1 MSVAYV
7 KAAGTPFEL
16 GRTHGAALA
25 GPLRGFLRDGLAR
38 LEPLADR
45 PLTFAGLLPSIT
57 TYRAEITAA
66 VPDLAE
72 EVAGLAAGAGISE
85 DEAWL
90 LQLRR
95 EVMGYTGVPSAGD
108 CTAYARTGPAARPV
122 LAQTVDLNADID
134 SHIAVL
140 SLARAGGPRRVTV
153 LSFAGLLGYLGMN
166 SDGLAIGLNL
176 VTDGLWRP
184 GVTPYLTIRHLL
196 DRAGSVD
203 EALEILAGLT
213 LSSSR
218 NLVLC
223 DRRRAVYAEVCGTGL
238 RVTEPA
244 SREAVHTNHYL
255 HEDFTPLDRQSAPDR
270 VNSDD
275 RLEAVTK
282 GLAGLDPQATAE
294 EHFAVLCRPPVC
306 IADHGIYRLERTVA
320 SAVMLPGAGELHLRA
335 GDPNHGAT
343 EVFAV

>member
-16 GRTHGAALA
+16 GRAHGAALA

-57 TYRAEITAA
+57 TYRAKITAA

-108 CTAYARTGPAARPV
+108 CTAYARTGPIARPV

-238 RVTEPA
+238 RVTEPV

-255 HEDFTPLDRQSAPDR
+255 HEDFTPFDRQSAPDR

-282 GLAGLDPQATAE
+282 GLAGLGPRATAE

-320 SAVMLPGAGELHLRA
+320 SVVMLPGAGELHLRA